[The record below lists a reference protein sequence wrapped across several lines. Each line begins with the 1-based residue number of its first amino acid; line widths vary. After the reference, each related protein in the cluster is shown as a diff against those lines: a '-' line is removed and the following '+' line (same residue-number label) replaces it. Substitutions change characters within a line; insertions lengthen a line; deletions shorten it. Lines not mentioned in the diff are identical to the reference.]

1 MHAQTAINQHK
12 NNVNIRQA
20 NVHDADTLAKLG
32 ARTFVS
38 TYQNDIPLKDLK
50 DYAERAF
57 SQDRQ
62 AQELSHPEARFLLA
76 TDDEKP
82 CGYAKLQCTQVPKT
96 IQGDEPI
103 EFVRLYAD
111 SEWIGQGI
119 GSALMQT
126 GLNTAAEAGHKSIWL
141 RVHPKNERAIRF
153 YQRWGFEEAGQDSQ
167 PYQVGAVVVQPLLM
181 TRPL

>member
-1 MHAQTAINQHK
+1 MNPRTAINQNK

-20 NVHDADTLAKLG
+20 NVHDADILAKLG

-38 TYQNDIPLKDLK
+38 TYQNDIPLRDLK

-62 AQELSHPEARFLLA
+62 AQELSPPETRFLLA
-76 TDDEKP
+76 TDDETS
-82 CGYAKLQCTQVPKT
+82 CGYAKLQRTQAPET

-111 SEWIGQGI
+111 SEWIGQGV

-126 GLNTAAEAGHKSIWL
+126 GLDTAAKAGHKSIWL

-153 YQRWGFEEAGQDSQ
+153 YQRWGFQEAGQDSQ
-167 PYQVGAVVVQPLLM
+167 PYQVGAVVVKPLLM
-181 TRPL
+181 TQPL